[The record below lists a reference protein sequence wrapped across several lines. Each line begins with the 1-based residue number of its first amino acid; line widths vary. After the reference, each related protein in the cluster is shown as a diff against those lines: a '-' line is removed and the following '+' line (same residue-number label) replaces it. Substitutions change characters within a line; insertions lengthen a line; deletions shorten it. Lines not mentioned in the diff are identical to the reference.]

1 MTEITITNN
10 RASRAI
16 VGLHPVP
23 AVQDLHHLQI
33 SSQWLGVK
41 APQGLHSMI
50 SLCPDTADLRA
61 LHAWLGTYLQVN
73 ADSPAAQPAP
83 VQALEHEPENEPHVS
98 LASVQGWKL
107 VPVVP
112 TVEMVAAYDQ
122 AKYSDDIRIEAN
134 NVWASMVNAASP
146 TQQEP
151 AQDWKA
157 LAEEQAETIAKMT
170 SEKYPFA
177 HIRIDASEAEKEGAL
192 RSKLIELGWAPPAQ
206 PAPVR
211 EDWGPGPHE
220 VHSLPPAAQ
229 PAVPQAPQA
238 ARLPADDTE
247 GGAA

>member
-16 VGLHPVP
+16 VALHPVP

-98 LASVQGWKL
+98 LASVQ
-107 VPVVP
+107 
-112 TVEMVAAYDQ
+112 
-122 AKYSDDIRIEAN
+122 
-134 NVWASMVNAASP
+134 
-146 TQQEP
+146 
-151 AQDWKA
+151 
-157 LAEEQAETIAKMT
+157 
-170 SEKYPFA
+170 
-177 HIRIDASEAEKEGAL
+177 
-192 RSKLIELGWAPPAQ
+192 
-206 PAPVR
+206 

-220 VHSLPPAAQ
+220 VHSLPAQ
-229 PAVPQAPQA
+229 PAVPQALQA